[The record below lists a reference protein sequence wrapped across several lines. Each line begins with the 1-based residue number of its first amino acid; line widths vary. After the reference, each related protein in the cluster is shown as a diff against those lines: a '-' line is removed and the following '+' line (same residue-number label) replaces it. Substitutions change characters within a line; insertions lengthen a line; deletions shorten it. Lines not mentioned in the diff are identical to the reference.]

1 METRKDLLLRLI
13 SKEHKVRLKHMSKF
27 KRHILQ
33 HCTIYSK
40 WSNNNSFVKRFEKT
54 FFNTTMKN
62 E

>member
-1 METRKDLLLRLI
+1 MERRKDLLLRLI
-13 SKEHKVRLKHMSKF
+13 SKEHKVRLKHMSEF